1 MRIGELAAKTGLS
14 ADTIRFY
21 EKIGVIRAAD
31 VARHKNN
38 YRDYGNALVERLM
51 LVKQAKSLG
60 FTLQEISELT
70 EAWEKNKLSPDEKPP
85 DEKLSAIDLKLR
97 QVGEKISELQQVQKY
112 LLAKS
117 KSLEAESKCTPEKA
131 AV

>member
-1 MRIGELAAKTGLS
+1 MRIGELATKTGLS

-31 VARHKNN
+31 CMRQKNN
-38 YRDYGNALVERLM
+38 YRDYSEALVERLL

-70 EAWEKNKLSPDEKPP
+70 EAWEKNELSPA
-85 DEKLSAIDLKLR
+85 EKLSAIDLKLR
-97 QVGEKISELQQVQKY
+97 QVNEKISELQQVEKY
-112 LLAKS
+112 LSAKRKLLKAEI
-117 KSLEAESKCTPEKA
+117 KSALKETCEVIS
-131 AV
+131 